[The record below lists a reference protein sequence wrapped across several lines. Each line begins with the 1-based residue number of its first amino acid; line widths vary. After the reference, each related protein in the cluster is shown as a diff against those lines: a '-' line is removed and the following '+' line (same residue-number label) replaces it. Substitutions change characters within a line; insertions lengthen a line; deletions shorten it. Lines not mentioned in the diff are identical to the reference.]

1 MRNSPELRI
10 LTLAMLMAAKL
21 PLSLF
26 LSSLRLMTNMHL
38 LPPLARHAIAGA
50 AVAYRYRVG
59 QQCFSSYTCFKRFC
73 QGMQWPCLG
82 FVGLLVFGRKENL
95 DLSIMARL
103 WSLGSKT
110 FPAVSQQKGYLRDT
124 GSEVEDI
131 R

>member
-1 MRNSPELRI
+1 
-10 LTLAMLMAAKL
+10 
-21 PLSLF
+21 
-26 LSSLRLMTNMHL
+26 
-38 LPPLARHAIAGA
+38 
-50 AVAYRYRVG
+50 
-59 QQCFSSYTCFKRFC
+59 
-73 QGMQWPCLG
+73 MQWPCLG